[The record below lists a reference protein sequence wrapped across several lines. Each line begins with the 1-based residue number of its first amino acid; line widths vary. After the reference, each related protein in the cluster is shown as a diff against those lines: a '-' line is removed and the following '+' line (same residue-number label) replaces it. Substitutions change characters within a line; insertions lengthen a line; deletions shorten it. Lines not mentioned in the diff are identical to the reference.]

1 MRRLEVV
8 VLLLALSACTVSDP
22 PEAFLSHD
30 HPPPLA
36 VFPPYVEPEIGIE
49 IPSFAFCWELE
60 PAQRTCVDEAPPYDD
75 YQLRIP
81 NPGTLDIL
89 RMTPPSGWSFT
100 ASVLP
105 SSDPAGGPIPL
116 ELTGQDDLVVAFP
129 TAGTWN
135 VTLTGQGP
143 QGDAAYAFQVTVG
156 EGP

>member
-8 VLLLALSACTVSDP
+8 VLLIALSACTVSDP
-22 PEAFLSHD
+22 PEAFLAND

-36 VFPPYVEPEIGIE
+36 VFPPQVEPEIGIE
-49 IPSFAFCWELE
+49 IPSFAYCWELK

-75 YQLRIP
+75 YQLRLP

-100 ASVLP
+100 GSALP
-105 SSDPAGGPIPL
+105 SSDPAGPIPL
-116 ELTGQDDLVVAFP
+116 EVTGQDNLVVAFP
-129 TAGTWN
+129 AEGTWN

-143 QGDAAYAFQVTVG
+143 QGEAAYAFQVTVG
-156 EGP
+156 GSP